1 MTRPLQGRARAVR
14 NRSMVRSIVWH
25 GLMLV
30 WLAFLIRGVWW
41 IWPNIE
47 KMEFTQDLLAGLLWL
62 CMGTLAWLLAFNYGR
77 QRYWQQ

>member
-1 MTRPLQGRARAVR
+1 
-14 NRSMVRSIVWH
+14 
-25 GLMLV
+25 MLV

-62 CMGTLAWLLAFNYGR
+62 SMGSLAWVLAFNYGR
-77 QRYWQQ
+77 QRYWRQ